1 MTQAIREINRILT
14 VFGAVKPTSATN
26 PLEQI
31 KSISIHER
39 ILSGFP
45 SEVLALASKAFGLEL
60 NDLAKIVGVSIKTI
74 QRKLSGGKSLSN
86 AESDRFYRGI
96 HIFIFA
102 AEIFRD
108 TDTAKQWMS
117 ERQPALGGY
126 LPIDLLETEAGA
138 KEVYSLLGRIKYG
151 VIS

>member
-14 VFGAVKPTSATN
+14 VFGAVKPTSTTN

-31 KSISIHER
+31 RSISIHER

-60 NDLAKIVGVSIKTI
+60 TDLAKIVGLSTKTI
-74 QRKLSGGKSLSN
+74 QRKLIGSKPLSN
-86 AESDRFYRGI
+86 TESDRFYRGI
-96 HIFIFA
+96 RIFIFA

-108 TDTAKQWMS
+108 NDTVKQ
-117 ERQPALGGY
+117 
-126 LPIDLLETEAGA
+126 
-138 KEVYSLLGRIKYG
+138 
-151 VIS
+151 